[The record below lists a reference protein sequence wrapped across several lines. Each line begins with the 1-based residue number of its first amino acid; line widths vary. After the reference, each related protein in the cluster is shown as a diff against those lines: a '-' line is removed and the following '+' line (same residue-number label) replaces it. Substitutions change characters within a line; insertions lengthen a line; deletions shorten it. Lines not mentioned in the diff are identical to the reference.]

1 MMQLSLISEIGLIFI
16 LIGALLPIYTANLFK
31 MRKGTQK
38 QYLDKI
44 EQGEKDW
51 WLDYKL
57 SLWINRYWVYVLL
70 MGFILF
76 GLGFCFWI

>member
-1 MMQLSLISEIGLIFI
+1 MMQLSLISEIGLILI
-16 LIGALLPIYTANLFK
+16 LIGVLLPIYTANLFK

-44 EQGEKDW
+44 EQGEKGW

-57 SLWINRYWVYVLL
+57 SLWINRYWVYILL
-70 MGFILF
+70 VGFIVFLL
-76 GLGFCFWI
+76 GLYF